1 MRFNPDAAFDSL
13 FIADRLGRERGS
25 FTGGEIHLFG
35 YLACLLWLYKRRPV
49 SDWRYPFVGT
59 ELGAPYS
66 QDIDMSIKGLTERGC
81 FVGIQERLRMT
92 DTGRAILRD
101 LAGLS
106 LNQER
111 AECLNAACASTAAF
125 SAGMVGSALTEEP
138 ELRRARAL
146 PMSRQLLEESAQ
158 SQLYLQF
165 EALRGALRQVGDD
178 LRVPAVVWLEAL
190 YRSGE
195 SIKTT

>member
-1 MRFNPDAAFDSL
+1 MRFNPDAAFDCL
-13 FIADRLGRERGS
+13 FIADRLGQETGS
-25 FTGGEIHLFG
+25 FTGAELHLFG
-35 YLACLLWLYKRRPV
+35 YLACLLWLYRRRAV
-49 SDWRYPFVGT
+49 TDWGYPFVGT
-59 ELGAPYS
+59 ELGAPFS
-66 QDIDMSIKGLTERGC
+66 QDIDMSIKGLTERGY
-81 FVGIQERLRMT
+81 FVSIHERLRMT
-92 DTGRAILRD
+92 NSGRAILRD

-111 AECLNAACASTAAF
+111 AECLHAACASTAAF
-125 SAGMVGSALTEEP
+125 SVGMVGNALAEEP

-195 SIKTT
+195 SIEA